1 MVSIAVETYTT
12 DLCQTFEYA
21 ARNVKTFKT
30 SVMQECVFQ
39 GAVKADKWYHF
50 IQEFVYITLALE
62 YQADVAAERK
72 TRDVY
77 FDVKK
82 VRNKYKLAKIAEN
95 VDRLS
100 RALGIDSLSPQVMNP
115 VV

>member
-100 RALGIDSLSPQVMNP
+100 
-115 VV
+115 